1 MIYEGFRIALRYWWL
16 IVVCTIISVALPFL
30 RAAPTTPGPLPG
42 ATSTLYFTE
51 KFELPSSDSLKTY
64 SSFVNEELNLRLTS
78 GPDYPGFMNWAQ
90 ENLESYDL
98 TVFVPSNVHLDTAT
112 RSISVFAQG
121 DTQQEAIENAN
132 LVATSIGEYLNS
144 LEDLSLGKSDVV
156 ITPTTPKTV
165 QTIAPVEIENNKLG
179 EYVLAI
185 FTGILAGLVLSI
197 FLNSLR
203 KNKEVTKRISGL
215 N

>member
-1 MIYEGFRIALRYWWL
+1 MVHEGFRIALRYWWL
-16 IVVCTIISVALPFL
+16 IFTCAIISVALPFL
-30 RAAPTTPGPLPG
+30 RVAPELPTPLPG

-90 ENLESYDL
+90 ENLESYDQA
-98 TVFVPSNVHLDTAT
+98 VFVPSNVHLDTAT

-121 DTQQEAIENAN
+121 DTQKEAIENAN
-132 LVATSIGEYLNS
+132 YVATSIGQYLNS
-144 LEDLSLGKSDVV
+144 LEDLSLGQSDVV
-156 ITPTTPKTV
+156 ITPTKPMTV
-165 QTIAPVEIENNKLG
+165 QKLAPIEIENNKLG
-179 EYVLAI
+179 EYVLAL
-185 FTGILAGLVLSI
+185 FTGILAGLVFSI

-203 KNKEVTKRISGL
+203 KKNKYQKNS
-215 N
+215 